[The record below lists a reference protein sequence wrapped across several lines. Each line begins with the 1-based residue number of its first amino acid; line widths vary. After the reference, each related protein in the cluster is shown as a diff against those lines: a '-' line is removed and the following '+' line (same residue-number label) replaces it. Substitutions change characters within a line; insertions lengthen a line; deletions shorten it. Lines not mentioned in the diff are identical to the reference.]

1 MEEAYRQGI
10 AGTGKHNWI
19 FAKNVFEA
27 IKQRTF
33 ERNSPLHLAL
43 RGTAKLTEVGG
54 MPGMEGYDKFIEQWK
69 SLNNPEDV
77 QYVMSKQPTYP
88 DEPVFERVYMDDT
101 AFESA
106 KNMAPFLYDA
116 TIALGL
122 AACSVTQG
130 EDFFDGKSHYDAFKR
145 MRFTG
150 ATGDLFFEQD
160 TGSRDPNSA
169 LFQMFNYA
177 ESPESEGSDEVSFV
191 DDTTALFQN
200 GEWIIDE
207 PFVYNDGTTV
217 IRPDLPD
224 VSVDYK
230 YIGTGL
236 RAAGL
241 VLCALVM
248 LQAIGFALFT
258 KTNQASRVVKASQP
272 VFLYIICLG
281 TLIMSAAIIPLSID
295 DEIASVSGCSIAC
308 QSVPWL
314 ICNGFSIAFA
324 SILSK
329 TLRINKIF
337 HNPSIKRI
345 KITARDVAKPIFASL
360 ALNVLVL
367 SLWTGLSPLYWSREV
382 TAVDEFNRA
391 VTTNGFC
398 TSEGFLPYVITLVI
412 GNVGLLAL
420 ALYQVYNAR
429 SLSTEFAESEY
440 IFKALFISV
449 LVCFVGIPVM
459 IIVEG
464 EPKAYFFLLSSI
476 IFVLCSALLLFMF
489 VPKIRFHFNP
499 EKGKQKDAVRQFV
512 SKKFSQNS
520 TTASWTAN
528 STVGTDQRKLSVSSV
543 QSFSGTDINK
553 ENAELKETIASLRA
567 RVSELENLIAKGVE
581 EQDEKKEGLPVEANV
596 DPPVAQEQ
604 V

>member
-1 MEEAYRQGI
+1 ML
-10 AGTGKHNWI
+10 
-19 FAKNVFEA
+19 
-27 IKQRTF
+27 
-33 ERNSPLHLAL
+33 NS
-43 RGTAKLTEVGG
+43 TA
-54 MPGMEGYDKFIEQWK
+54 
-69 SLNNPEDV
+69 
-77 QYVMSKQPTYP
+77 
-88 DEPVFERVYMDDT
+88 
-101 AFESA
+101 
-106 KNMAPFLYDA
+106 
-116 TIALGL
+116 
-122 AACSVTQG
+122 
-130 EDFFDGKSHYDAFKR
+130 
-145 MRFTG
+145 
-150 ATGDLFFEQD
+150 
-160 TGSRDPNSA
+160 
-169 LFQMFNYA
+169 
-177 ESPESEGSDEVSFV
+177 
-191 DDTTALFQN
+191 
-200 GEWIIDE
+200 
-207 PFVYNDGTTV
+207 
-217 IRPDLPD
+217 
-224 VSVDYK
+224 
-230 YIGTGL
+230 
-236 RAAGL
+236 
-241 VLCALVM
+241 
-248 LQAIGFALFT
+248 
-258 KTNQASRVVKASQP
+258 
-272 VFLYIICLG
+272 
-281 TLIMSAAIIPLSID
+281 LSID
-295 DEIASVSGCSIAC
+295 DEIVSVGGCSIAC

-314 ICNGFSIAFA
+314 ICVGFSIAFA

-329 TLRINKIF
+329 TLRINRIF

-391 VTTNGFC
+391 VTSNGFC

-489 VPKIRFHFNP
+489 VPKIRFHLDP

-512 SKKFSQNS
+512 SRKFSQNS
-520 TTASWTAN
+520 TVSWTAN
-528 STVGTDQRKLSVSSV
+528 NTVGTDQRKSSVSSV
-543 QSFSGTDINK
+543 KSSSVTDTNE
-553 ENAELKETIASLRA
+553 ENAELKETIKSLRA

-581 EQDEKKEGLPVEANV
+581 EQNEKKGELPVEANV
-596 DPPVAQEQ
+596 DLDPPVAQEQ

>member
-27 IKQRTF
+27 IKQRTY

-88 DEPVFERVYMDDT
+88 DEPSFERFYMNDN

-106 KNMAPFLYDA
+106 KNMPPFLYDA

-122 AACSVTQG
+122 AACNVTQG
-130 EDFFDGKSHYDAFKR
+130 DDFFDGRSHYDAFKR

-191 DDTTALFQN
+191 D
-200 GEWIIDE
+200 E
-207 PFVYNDGTTV
+207 
-217 IRPDLPD
+217 
-224 VSVDYK
+224 
-230 YIGTGL
+230 
-236 RAAGL
+236 
-241 VLCALVM
+241 
-248 LQAIGFALFT
+248 FT
-258 KTNQASRVVKASQP
+258 
-272 VFLYIICLG
+272 
-281 TLIMSAAIIPLSID
+281 
-295 DEIASVSGCSIAC
+295 
-308 QSVPWL
+308 
-314 ICNGFSIAFA
+314 
-324 SILSK
+324 
-329 TLRINKIF
+329 
-337 HNPSIKRI
+337 
-345 KITARDVAKPIFASL
+345 
-360 ALNVLVL
+360 
-367 SLWTGLSPLYWSREV
+367 
-382 TAVDEFNRA
+382 
-391 VTTNGFC
+391 
-398 TSEGFLPYVITLVI
+398 
-412 GNVGLLAL
+412 
-420 ALYQVYNAR
+420 
-429 SLSTEFAESEY
+429 
-440 IFKALFISV
+440 SV

-512 SKKFSQNS
+512 SKKYSQNS
-520 TTASWTAN
+520 TASWTAN

-553 ENAELKETIASLRA
+553 ENTELKETIASLRT

-581 EQDEKKEGLPVEANV
+581 EQDGKKEELPVEANV
-596 DPPVAQEQ
+596 DSPVALEQ